1 MLGFVGIGN
10 MGAHMAA
17 RLIDA
22 GHPVVVFDRNDAA
35 MAELAGRGAGV
46 ATSAAEV
53 AALASTVF
61 VSLPTPEIVQGV
73 IVGEIAGGKAV
84 KNVVDLST
92 TGPRVAGLCAAAL
105 QDRGITYVDAPVSG
119 GKAGARDGKL
129 AVMVACPKPVFAEV
143 QPILELLGKVFFV
156 GETAG
161 QAQIVKLGNNLIGA
175 AVIALTSE
183 ALAMGVKAGV
193 DPQVMIDIINVSSGR
208 SSATQDKFPQSVLP
222 RTFDYGFATGLSY
235 KDVRLCID
243 EAEGLG
249 VPMIVGGAVRQF
261 LAVTNARFGP
271 ESDFTS
277 MARVVEEWAGVEIK
291 ARTEGRLSPGG
302 GDAPASPITRTN
314 ARQ

>member
-10 MGAHMAA
+10 MGGNMAG

-22 GHPVVVFDRNDAA
+22 GHSVALFDRNEAA
-35 MAELAGRGAGV
+35 IAELAVRGAIV
-46 ATSAAEV
+46 ARSAAEV
-53 AALASTVF
+53 GDMASTVLT
-61 VSLPTPEIVQGV
+61 SLPTPDIVQSV
-73 IVGEIAGGKAV
+73 IAGELAGGKVV
-84 KNVVDLST
+84 KTVIDLST

-105 QDRGITYVDAPVSG
+105 REQGITHIDAPVSG

-129 AVMVACPKPVFAEV
+129 AIMVACPKAAFADV
-143 QPILELLGKVFFV
+143 KPILEVLGKVFFV

-161 QAQIVKLGNNLIGA
+161 QAQVVKLGNNLIGA

-183 ALAMGVKAGV
+183 AVAMGVKAGV
-193 DPQVMIDIINVSSGR
+193 DPKIMVDIINVSSGR
-208 SSATQDKFPQSVLP
+208 SSATQDKFPRSVLP

-235 KDVRLCID
+235 KDARLCVD
-243 EAEGLG
+243 EAEALG

-271 ESDFTS
+271 DSDFTS

-291 ARTEGRLSPGG
+291 PQT
-302 GDAPASPITRTN
+302 
-314 ARQ
+314 